1 MSDNIRS
8 DCCDLCKLVDATKEH
23 SACPV
28 MTKRCQGDSC
38 DECRKCFT
46 FRPKVTFESALRIYS
61 ERTTGRN
68 GPSGAGKD
76 QGRGSTRSSATNGLE
91 SFSKGAA

>member
-1 MSDNIRS
+1 MTDNIRP

-28 MTKRCQGDSC
+28 MTKRCKGSSC
-38 DECRKCFT
+38 AECVKCYT
-46 FRPKVTFESALRIYS
+46 YRPKVTFESALRIYS

-68 GPSGAGKD
+68 GPSGAEKG
-76 QGRGSTRSSATNGLE
+76 QGRGNTRSSATKGLD
-91 SFSKGAA
+91 SFGKGAA